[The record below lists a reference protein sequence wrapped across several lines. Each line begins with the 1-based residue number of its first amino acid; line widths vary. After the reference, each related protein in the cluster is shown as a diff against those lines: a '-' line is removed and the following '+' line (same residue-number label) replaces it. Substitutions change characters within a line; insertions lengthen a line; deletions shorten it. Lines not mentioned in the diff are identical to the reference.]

1 METVELTRSKGLR
14 GEVTPPPDKSISHRS
29 IMFASMAEGKSVV
42 RNFLRAEDPLS
53 TIKAFRMLGIP
64 ITEGA
69 AGEVTIEGKGLNGLT
84 EPFDVID
91 CGNSGTTIRLI
102 SGILA
107 GNPFLSILTG
117 DDSIRQRPMARVI
130 NPLRQMGALISARAN
145 DRYPP
150 LAVKGTQLKA
160 IDYTMPIASA
170 QVKSCVILAG
180 LYADGTTTITEP
192 QRSRDHTERMLS
204 AMGAEIKLQGF
215 SVSVKGS
222 PKLHAADVTV
232 PADFSSAAFFM
243 AGALLV
249 PNSEIVIKD
258 VGMNPT
264 RTGLL
269 NVLADMGA
277 SIKIEN
283 MREIS
288 GEPIADIIC
297 SSAARLKAV
306 KIAGDIVPSLID
318 EFPILCILAS
328 QADGVTEIR
337 GAQELRVKE
346 SDRIKAM
353 AIELAKLGVEVRE
366 YPDGI
371 DIKGNAN
378 LKGGPVESYG
388 DHRIAMSLSIA
399 ALIAQG
405 TTVLNNASCADISF
419 PGFYEKLKGL
429 EA

>member
-1 METVELTRSKGLR
+1 MKSVELAKSKGLR

-53 TIKAFRMLGIP
+53 TIKAFRMLGIQ
-64 ITEGA
+64 ITEVA

-117 DDSIRQRPMARVI
+117 DDSIKQRPMARVI
-130 NPLRQMGALISARAN
+130 TPLKQMGALISARAN

-150 LAVKGTQLKA
+150 IAIRGTQLKA

-180 LYADGTTTITEP
+180 LYADGTTTILEP

-204 AMGAEIKLQGF
+204 AMGAEIRVQGL
-215 SVSVKGS
+215 SVSVNGG

-249 PNSEIVIKD
+249 PNSELVIRG

-269 NVLADMGA
+269 NVLTAMGA
-277 SIKIEN
+277 SMKIEN
-283 MREIS
+283 TREIS

-297 SSAARLKAV
+297 SSASKLKAV

-328 QADGVTEIR
+328 QADGITEIR

-353 AIELAKLGVEVRE
+353 ATELARMGVEVTE

-378 LKGGPVESYG
+378 LKGGSVESYG

-399 ALIAQG
+399 ALISQG
-405 TTVLNNASCADISF
+405 TTVINNASCADISF
-419 PGFYEKLKGL
+419 PGFYGKLKDL

>member
-1 METVELTRSKGLR
+1 LKTVELTKSRGLR

-29 IMFASMAEGKSVV
+29 IMFSALAEGRSIV

-53 TIKAFRMLGIP
+53 TIKAFRMLGVP
-64 ITEGA
+64 IQDKGD
-69 AGEVTIEGKGLNGLT
+69 GEVIIDGKGLRGLT
-84 EPFDVID
+84 EPFDIID

-117 DDSIRQRPMARVI
+117 DDSIKQRPMARVI
-130 NPLRQMGALISARAN
+130 TPLKQMGAKISARAN

-150 LAVKGTQLKA
+150 IAITGTQLKA
-160 IDYTMPIASA
+160 IDYEMPIASA
-170 QVKSCVILAG
+170 QVKSCVLLAG
-180 LYADGTTTITEP
+180 LYADGTTTLMEP

-204 AMGAEIKLQGF
+204 AMGAEIKVQGLQVLISG
-215 SVSVKGS
+215 GAQ
-222 PKLHAADVTV
+222 LHAADVTV

-243 AGALLV
+243 AAALLV
-249 PNSEIVIKD
+249 PDSEIVIRG

-269 NVLADMGA
+269 KVLADMGA
-277 SIKIEN
+277 RIGIEN
-283 MREIS
+283 RKDVS

-297 SSAARLKAV
+297 SSASGLKAV
-306 KIAGDIVPSLID
+306 KVGGDIVPSLID

-328 QADGVTEIR
+328 RADGITEIR

-353 AIELAKLGVEVRE
+353 ASELTKLGVEVTE
-366 YPDGI
+366 HPDGL
-371 DIKGNAN
+371 DIHGNSN
-378 LKGGPVESYG
+378 LKGAPVESYG
-388 DHRIAMSLSIA
+388 DHRIAMSLSVA
-399 ALIAQG
+399 AMIAQG
-405 TTVLNNASCADISF
+405 KTVINNASCADISF
-419 PGFYEKLKGL
+419 PGFYEKLKSL
-429 EA
+429 EV